1 MDEKSISQYLTEVLS
16 SHRMIRWEISN
27 HLILAINSKREIL
40 LTLDPVN
47 NEVLV
52 DGGSMYIPSGGSLFR
67 QVYCQAAQALDPVY
81 LRDLSRDLLLAY
93 SRKGDKGHFASLRA
107 MDQAS
112 LHILLEKCL

>member
-1 MDEKSISQYLTEVLS
+1 MDEKSISQFLTETLS
-16 SHRMIRWEISN
+16 SNRMIRWEISS

-47 NEVLV
+47 NEVVV
-52 DGGSMYIPSGGSLFR
+52 DGGSMFIPSGPLFR
-67 QVYCQAAQALDPVY
+67 KVYWQAAQALDPVY